1 MKQSQHSSQTNA
13 QYCPSKRKQKVTEHI
28 MDFESPHP
36 TPRLFCF
43 PHRKVLT
50 ECFSLYFINTVHIH
64 PLSMQ
69 QFLQGRGGK
78 KKVRLELQV
87 LAGRGVKQV
96 RGSVMSAA
104 GLHDRLGQNCFCT
117 VLPTSLLNE
126 RRVLGGSS

>member
-1 MKQSQHSSQTNA
+1 
-13 QYCPSKRKQKVTEHI
+13 

-78 KKVRLELQV
+78 KRE
-87 LAGRGVKQV
+87 A
-96 RGSVMSAA
+96 
-104 GLHDRLGQNCFCT
+104 
-117 VLPTSLLNE
+117 
-126 RRVLGGSS
+126 